1 MHTEQAFDAL
11 ERIINAAAHE
21 QFSDAL
27 IQNAREALKTLR
39 AECDLL
45 DKRSVA
51 QLEITRAAVA
61 IVLAPP
67 FQIYDSA
74 AGQSGYRISRA
85 EFEDL
90 QRAVVEY
97 QRLNEIENARLMV
110 QAARTEQSK

>member
-51 QLEITRAAVA
+51 QLDITRAAVA
-61 IVLAPP
+61 IVAAP
-67 FQIYDSA
+67 FQVYVGTIGHLY
-74 AGQSGYRISRA
+74 
-85 EFEDL
+85 
-90 QRAVVEY
+90 
-97 QRLNEIENARLMV
+97 
-110 QAARTEQSK
+110 T

>member
-51 QLEITRAAVA
+51 QLDITRAAVA
-61 IVLAPP
+61 IVAAP
-67 FQIYDSA
+67 FQVYVGTI
-74 AGQSGYRISRA
+74 GQRGYRVLTQ
-85 EFEDL
+85 EFNAL
-90 QRAVVEY
+90 QRAVEAY
-97 QRLNEIENARLMV
+97 KTF
-110 QAARTEQSK
+110 AAREGQGGDE